1 MRRGFISR
9 RRPGVAVEAVL
20 FDNRDGADT
29 LAPAED
35 EVTHALARYAGD
47 WAVSRDRGGWMAR
60 QRTAVLVVLAAGLVA
75 AACSGPPTSGSGEQ
89 ADVQAGGAEAALPD
103 CPLDALDDASGPVEV
118 TLWYGGIGGVTK
130 QTMQHIVDAFNAS
143 QDKVKVTASDQGS
156 SYAEVY
162 RKFESAAS
170 ANTDQLPDVV
180 LLENTQ
186 LQVLAD
192 GGLLLPA
199 EACMKASNYD
209 ITNIEPAVRSAYSVN
224 DVLFPGYANV
234 SSQVL
239 YYNKA
244 HWVKAGLDPA
254 APPQTL
260 QEVYEQ
266 AKKLKAAG
274 VSEKPWAFKISATV
288 FENWLSGDG
297 IDVVNNNNGHDG
309 QATEATFDT
318 PEARDTLAL
327 LKRMNDE
334 GLLNVFASTEGG
346 IDQYLALA
354 TQQSSMLIETSGA
367 AVNIAGALGGNLTA
381 DEVGAHFD
389 ASLVDRTQ
397 LVPGTGMFPGLEAP
411 GQVHPGGGGFFI
423 VNTAPPEEQAGSW
436 RFLEFMLQ
444 PQNAKEWHIR
454 GSYLPIVKSV
464 ADEPDV
470 QKFWKDEVAGV
481 LLKPAVD
488 QLANADPD
496 EPGPLIGPYTDF
508 TDDLEKAIEGVLL
521 SGADVDKAL
530 ASAQDEVT
538 ASLERYAGK

>member
-1 MRRGFISR
+1 
-9 RRPGVAVEAVL
+9 
-20 FDNRDGADT
+20 
-29 LAPAED
+29 
-35 EVTHALARYAGD
+35 
-47 WAVSRDRGGWMAR
+47 MAR
-60 QRTAVLVVLAAGLVA
+60 QRKAVAVVLAAAGLMA
-75 AACSGPPTSGSGEQ
+75 AACSEPPTSGSGER
-89 ADVQAGGAEAALPD
+89 ADVQAGGEAALPE
-103 CPLDALDDASGPVEV
+103 CQLDALDEATGPVEV

-130 QTMQHIVDAFNAS
+130 ETMEHMVEAFNAS
-143 QDKVKVTASDQGS
+143 QDKVHVTASDQGS

-186 LQVLAD
+186 LQVLVD
-192 GGLLLPA
+192 GGLILPA
-199 EACMKASNYD
+199 ESCMEAAGYD
-209 ITNIEPAVRSAYSVN
+209 ITNIEPAVRSAYSVGGI
-224 DVLFPGYANV
+224 LYPGYANV

-254 APPQTL
+254 APPKTL
-260 QEVYEQ
+260 EEIYEA

-274 VSEKPWAFKISATV
+274 VSDKPWAFKISATV

-318 PEARDTLAL
+318 PEARDALAL
-327 LKRMNDE
+327 VKRMNDE
-334 GLLNVFASTEGG
+334 GLVNVFASTEGG

-367 AVNIAGALGGNLTA
+367 AVNIAEALGGNLTA
-381 DEVGAHFD
+381 ADVGAEFD
-389 ASLVDRTQ
+389 SSLVDRTQ
-397 LVPGTGMFPGLEAP
+397 LVPGTGMFPGLRSA

-423 VNTAPPEEQAGSW
+423 VNTAPPAEQAGSW

-444 PQNAKEWHIR
+444 PENAKEWHLR

-470 QKFWKDEVAGV
+470 QAFWQDQVAGV
-481 LLKPAVD
+481 LIKPAVD
-488 QLANADPD
+488 QLAAADPD

-508 TDDLEKAIEGVLL
+508 TDDLENAIEGVLL
-521 SGADVDKAL
+521 SGEDVEGAL
-530 ASAQDEVT
+530 STAQDEVT
-538 ASLERYAGK
+538 QSLARYAGN

>member
-1 MRRGFISR
+1 
-9 RRPGVAVEAVL
+9 
-20 FDNRDGADT
+20 
-29 LAPAED
+29 
-35 EVTHALARYAGD
+35 
-47 WAVSRDRGGWMAR
+47 MAR
-60 QRTAVLVVLAAGLVA
+60 QRTATLVVLAVAGLMA
-75 AACSGPPTSGSGEQ
+75 PACSDPPTSGSGEQ
-89 ADVQAGGAEAALPD
+89 ADVEAGGGGEAALPN
-103 CPLDALDDASGPVEV
+103 CPLDALDEATGPVEV

-130 QTMQHIVDAFNAS
+130 ETMEHMVDAFNAS
-143 QDKVKVTASDQGS
+143 QDQVEVTASDQGN

-192 GGLLLPA
+192 GGLILPA
-199 EACMKASNYD
+199 QSCMEASDYE
-209 ITNIEPAVRSAYSVN
+209 ITDIEPAVRSAYSV
-224 DVLFPGYANV
+224 DGVLYPGYANV

-244 HWVKAGLDPA
+244 HWVEAGLDPA
-254 APPQTL
+254 APPKTL
-260 QEVYEQ
+260 EEIYEQ

-274 VSEKPWAFKISATV
+274 VSEKPFAFKISATV

-297 IDVVNNNNGHDG
+297 VDVVNNNNGHDG
-309 QATEATFDT
+309 QATEATFDS
-318 PEARDTLAL
+318 PEARDALAL

-334 GLLNVFASTEGG
+334 GLVNVFASTEGG
-346 IDQYLALA
+346 VDHYLALA

-367 AVNIAGALGGNLTA
+367 AVNIAEALGGNLTA
-381 DEVGAHFD
+381 ADVGIDFD
-389 ASLVDRTQ
+389 TSLVDRTQ
-397 LVPGTGMFPGLEAP
+397 LVPGTGMFPGLQRA

-444 PQNAKEWHIR
+444 PENAKEWHIR

-470 QKFWKDEVAGV
+470 QAFWKDQVAGV

-488 QLANADPD
+488 QLADADPD
-496 EPGPLIGPYTDF
+496 QAGPLIGPYTDF
-508 TDDLEKAIEGVLL
+508 TDDLENAIEGVLL
-521 SGADVDKAL
+521 SGADVEEAL

-538 ASLERYAGK
+538 QSLERYAGN

>member
-1 MRRGFISR
+1 
-9 RRPGVAVEAVL
+9 
-20 FDNRDGADT
+20 
-29 LAPAED
+29 
-35 EVTHALARYAGD
+35 
-47 WAVSRDRGGWMAR
+47 MAR
-60 QRTAVLVVLAAGLVA
+60 QRKAVAVVLVAAGLMA
-75 AACSGPPTSGSGEQ
+75 AACSDPPTSGSGEA
-89 ADVQAGGAEAALPD
+89 ADVETGGGAALPE
-103 CPLDALDDASGPVEV
+103 CPLDALDDATGPVEV

-130 QTMQHIVDAFNAS
+130 ETMEHMVEAFNAS
-143 QDKVKVTASDQGS
+143 QAKVHVSASDQGT

-192 GGLLLPA
+192 GGLILPA
-199 EACMKASNYD
+199 QSCMEAAGYD
-209 ITNIEPAVRSAYSVN
+209 ITNIEPAVRSAYSV
-224 DVLFPGYANV
+224 DGVLYAGYANV

-244 HWVKAGLDPA
+244 HWVKAGLDPT
-254 APPQTL
+254 APPKTL
-260 QEVYEQ
+260 EEIYEQ

-274 VSEKPWAFKISATV
+274 VSDKPWAFKISATV

-309 QATEATFDT
+309 QANEATFDS
-318 PEARDTLAL
+318 PEARDALAL
-327 LKRMNDE
+327 VKRMNDE
-334 GLLNVFASTEGG
+334 GLVNVFASTEGG

-367 AVNIAGALGGNLTA
+367 AVNIAEALGGNLTA
-381 DEVGAHFD
+381 ADVGAEFD

-397 LVPGTGMFPGLEAP
+397 LVPGTGPFPGLQSA

-423 VNTAPPEEQAGSW
+423 VNTAPPEEQAGAW
-436 RFLEFMLQ
+436 KFLEFMLQ
-444 PQNAKEWHIR
+444 PENAKEWHLR
-454 GSYLPIVKSV
+454 GSYLPIVKTV

-470 QKFWKDEVAGV
+470 QAFWKDQVAGV
-481 LLKPAVD
+481 LIKPAVD
-488 QLANADPD
+488 QLAAADPD

-508 TDDLEKAIEGVLL
+508 TDNLENAIEGVLL
-521 SGADVDKAL
+521 SGDDVESAL
-530 ASAQDEVT
+530 TTAQDEVT
-538 ASLERYAGK
+538 QSLERYAGD

>member
-1 MRRGFISR
+1 
-9 RRPGVAVEAVL
+9 
-20 FDNRDGADT
+20 
-29 LAPAED
+29 
-35 EVTHALARYAGD
+35 
-47 WAVSRDRGGWMAR
+47 MAR
-60 QRTAVLVVLAAGLVA
+60 QRKAVLVMLAAAGLTA
-75 AACSGPPTSGSGEQ
+75 AACSSPPTTGSGEQ
-89 ADVQAGGAEAALPD
+89 AQVQAGGEAALPE
-103 CPLDALDDASGPVEV
+103 CPLDSLDEATGPVEV

-130 QTMQHIVDAFNAS
+130 QTMENMVDAFNAS

-170 ANTDQLPDVV
+170 ANTDQLPDIV

-192 GGLLLPA
+192 GGLILPA
-199 EACMKASNYD
+199 QSCMEASGYE
-209 ITNIEPAVRSAYSVN
+209 ITDIEPAVRSAYSVD
-224 DVLFPGYANV
+224 DVLYPGYANV
-234 SSQVL
+234 TSQVL

-244 HWVKAGLDPA
+244 HWVEAGLDPA
-254 APPQTL
+254 SPPQTL
-260 QEVYEQ
+260 QEIYEQ

-309 QATEATFDT
+309 HATEATFDT
-318 PEARDTLAL
+318 PEARDALAL
-327 LKRMNDE
+327 VKKMNDE
-334 GLLNVFASTEGG
+334 GLVNVFASTEGG

-367 AVNIAGALGGNLTA
+367 AVNIAEALGGNLTA
-381 DEVGAHFD
+381 ADVGVDFD

-397 LVPGTGMFPGLEAP
+397 LVPGTGMFPGLQAP
-411 GQVHPGGGGFFI
+411 GQVHPGGGGFFM

-444 PQNAKEWHIR
+444 PENAKGWHIR

-464 ADEPDV
+464 GDEPDV
-470 QKFWKDEVAGV
+470 QAFWKDKVAGV

-488 QLANADPD
+488 QLADADPD

-508 TDDLEKAIEGVLL
+508 TDDLENAIEGVLL
-521 SGADVDKAL
+521 SGDNGDEAL

-538 ASLERYAGK
+538 QSLERYAGN

>member
-1 MRRGFISR
+1 
-9 RRPGVAVEAVL
+9 
-20 FDNRDGADT
+20 
-29 LAPAED
+29 
-35 EVTHALARYAGD
+35 
-47 WAVSRDRGGWMAR
+47 MAR
-60 QRTAVLVVLAAGLVA
+60 QRKAMLVVLAAAGLMA
-75 AACSGPPTSGSGEQ
+75 AACSNPPTTGSGGQ
-89 ADVQAGGAEAALPD
+89 ADVEAGGEAALPD
-103 CPLDALDDASGPVEV
+103 CPLDSLEKATGPVDV

-130 QTMQHIVDAFNAS
+130 ETMEHMVDAFNAS
-143 QDKVKVTASDQGS
+143 QDQVKVTASDQGS

-192 GGLLLPA
+192 GGLILPA
-199 EACMKASNYD
+199 QSCMEAADYQ
-209 ITNIEPAVRSAYSVN
+209 ITDIEPAVRSAFSVN
-224 DVLFPGYANV
+224 GVLYPGYANV

-244 HWVKAGLDPA
+244 HWVEAGLDPA

-260 QEVYEQ
+260 EEIYDQ

-274 VSEKPWAFKISATV
+274 VSEKPWALKISATV

-297 IDVVNNNNGHDG
+297 VDVVNNNNGHDG

-334 GLLNVFASTEGG
+334 GLVNVFASTEGG
-346 IDQYLALA
+346 VDQYLALA

-367 AVNIAGALGGNLTA
+367 AVNIAEALGGNLTA
-381 DEVGAHFD
+381 ADVGVDFD
-389 ASLVDRTQ
+389 SSLVDRTQ
-397 LVPGTGMFPGLEAP
+397 LVPGTGMFPGLQAA

-444 PQNAKEWHIR
+444 PANAKEWHIR

-464 ADEPDV
+464 GDEPDV
-470 QKFWKDEVAGV
+470 QAFWKDEVAGV
-481 LLKPAVD
+481 LLKTAVD
-488 QLANADPD
+488 QLADADPD
-496 EPGPLIGPYTDF
+496 ESGPLIGPYTDF
-508 TDDLEKAIEGVLL
+508 TDDLENAIEGVLL
-521 SGADVDKAL
+521 SGADVNGAL

-538 ASLERYAGK
+538 QSLERYAGN

>member
-1 MRRGFISR
+1 M
-9 RRPGVAVEAVL
+9 V
-20 FDNRDGADT
+20 
-29 LAPAED
+29 
-35 EVTHALARYAGD
+35 
-47 WAVSRDRGGWMAR
+47 R
-60 QRTAVLVVLAAGLVA
+60 QRTATLVVLAAAGLMA
-75 AACSGPPTSGSGEQ
+75 TACSDPPTSGSGEQ
-89 ADVQAGGAEAALPD
+89 ADVEAGGGGEAALPD
-103 CPLDALDDASGPVEV
+103 CPLDALDEATGPVEV

-130 QTMQHIVDAFNAS
+130 ETMENMVDAFNAS
-143 QDKVKVTASDQGS
+143 QDTVHVTASDQGS

-192 GGLLLPA
+192 GGLILPA
-199 EACMKASNYD
+199 QSCMEPASYE
-209 ITNIEPAVRSAYSVN
+209 ITDIEPAVRSAYSVGG
-224 DVLFPGYANV
+224 VLYPGYANV

-244 HWVKAGLDPA
+244 HWVEAGLDPA

-260 QEVYEQ
+260 EEIYEQ

-274 VSEKPWAFKISATV
+274 VSDKPLAFKISATV

-297 IDVVNNNNGHDG
+297 VDVVNNNNGHDG
-309 QATEATFDT
+309 QATEAAFDT

-334 GLLNVFASTEGG
+334 GLVNVFASTEGG
-346 IDQYLALA
+346 VDQYLALA

-367 AVNIAGALGGNLTA
+367 AVNIAEALGGNLTA
-381 DEVGAHFD
+381 ADVGIDFD

-397 LVPGTGMFPGLEAP
+397 LVPGTGMFPGLQAA

-444 PQNAKEWHIR
+444 PENAKEWHIR
-454 GSYLPIVKSV
+454 GSYLPIVKAV
-464 ADEPDV
+464 GDEPDV
-470 QKFWKDEVAGV
+470 QAFWKDQVAGV
-481 LLKPAVD
+481 FLKPAVD

-508 TDDLEKAIEGVLL
+508 TDHLQNAIEGVLL
-521 SGADVDKAL
+521 SGADVEEAL

-538 ASLERYAGK
+538 ASLDRYAGN